1 MLDVGCSMFD
11 VPIPMSLWRFLTSL
25 RLTVTCLALAVLL
38 VFFGTLAQ
46 VDEGLWKAQKIWF
59 SSWIVWWQHLQLFG
73 WKFVVPVFPGGYLI
87 GSTLLAGLT
96 AAFIKR
102 FQWRKDK
109 IGIHCIHAGVI
120 LMLLG
125 QLLTQELAVES
136 YVDFQE
142 GETKRYAEDHL
153 KNELAFIR
161 DAGSGQEE
169 VIAIP
174 EDFLK
179 PGAEIRHDKLPFTV
193 RIKDYGV
200 NCAVRRRG
208 PMVDGAAVATQG
220 FGTQLVV
227 EPRGEVT
234 DMESRNLPYAYIEPM
249 KDGRSLGVWLVTPW
263 LDMFRAGAQ
272 EISTESGPLRLALR
286 FQRYYEPFAIT
297 LLETHSDMYRGTE
310 IPKNY
315 RSRVR
320 IMGGKSNET
329 REVDIYMNHPLRY
342 AGLTFYQARMSPP
355 GVQPRTSTLQVV
367 RNPGWLTPYAGC
379 YIVAAG
385 MYVQF
390 RHHLTRFLAKRAG
403 GDGVPRKGRWG
414 AIAGRLLEVGLL
426 GYLVVK
432 FTLKLF
438 GYA

>member
-1 MLDVGCSMFD
+1 MD
-11 VPIPMSLWRFLTSL
+11 
-25 RLTVTCLALAVLL
+25 
-38 VFFGTLAQ
+38 
-46 VDEGLWKAQKIWF
+46 
-59 SSWIVWWQHLQLFG
+59 
-73 WKFVVPVFPGGYLI
+73 
-87 GSTLLAGLT
+87 
-96 AAFIKR
+96 
-102 FQWRKDK
+102 
-109 IGIHCIHAGVI
+109 
-120 LMLLG
+120 
-125 QLLTQELAVES
+125 
-136 YVDFQE
+136 
-142 GETKRYAEDHL
+142 
-153 KNELAFIR
+153 
-161 DAGSGQEE
+161 
-169 VIAIP
+169 
-174 EDFLK
+174 
-179 PGAEIRHDKLPFTV
+179 
-193 RIKDYGV
+193 
-200 NCAVRRRG
+200 
-208 PMVDGAAVATQG
+208 
-220 FGTQLVV
+220 
-227 EPRGEVT
+227 
-234 DMESRNLPYAYIEPM
+234 SRNLPYAYIELM

-272 EISTESGPLRLALR
+272 EISTERGPLRLALR

-297 LLETHSDMYRGTE
+297 LLETHSDMYRGTD

-403 GDGVPRKGRWG
+403 GDGVARKGRWG
-414 AIAGRLLEVGLL
+414 VIAGRLLEVGLL
-426 GYLVVK
+426 GYLVIK